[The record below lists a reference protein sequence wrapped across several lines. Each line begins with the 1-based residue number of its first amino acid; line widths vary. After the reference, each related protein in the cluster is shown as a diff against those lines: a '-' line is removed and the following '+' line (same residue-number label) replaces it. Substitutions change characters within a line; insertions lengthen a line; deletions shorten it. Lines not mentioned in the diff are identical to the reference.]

1 MMADNG
7 EPIGTPRRQR
17 SRMRSDA
24 AANQERLLAAA
35 VTAMLREGRHVPM
48 ASIARDAGVGIGTL
62 YRNYPTRDALLE
74 ALTERSFGMVL
85 DVVEDSAKVV
95 GPAIAA
101 LEEFLTSTVA
111 HRDQL
116 VLPLHGGPQALGE
129 ESQRIQAQI
138 RAIINKILE
147 RGRRDHTVRADVTAA
162 DVVFFGAMLAQ
173 PLSDDDGWLEKN
185 LARQQRIF
193 IAGLAPSSPALD
205 AI

>member
-1 MMADNG
+1 MPDSS
-7 EPIGTPRRQR
+7 EPISSPPRQR

-85 DVVEDSAKVV
+85 DVVEAAAKVV
-95 GPAIAA
+95 GPAIVA

-116 VLPLHGGPQALGE
+116 VLPLHGGPQSLGE
-129 ESQRIQAQI
+129 ESQRIQCRI

-147 RGRRDHTVRADVTAA
+147 CGRRDQTVRADVTAA

-173 PLSDDDGWLEKN
+173 PLSDEEGWLEEN

-193 IAGLAPSSPALD
+193 LAGLAPSSPELETR
-205 AI
+205 